1 MTAKEAIE
9 FIKKC
14 SKDAN
19 APYGFMVVGISKE
32 DVYTQFDDET
42 IEEFNKLSKKD
53 KEKVLSGVANEM
65 NEIYQDCYFG
75 NDFENTILDNDFET
89 LMED

>member
-14 SKDAN
+14 SKAAD

-42 IEEFNKLSKKD
+42 IDEFNKLSKKD
-53 KEKVLSGVANEM
+53 KERVLSNVADEM
-65 NEIYQDCYFG
+65 KEIHQDYYFS
-75 NDFENTILDNDFET
+75 NDFENIILNNDFES

>member
-9 FIKKC
+9 FIEKC
-14 SKDAN
+14 SKAAD

-32 DVYTQFDDET
+32 DVYAQFDDET
-42 IEEFNKLSKKD
+42 IDEFNKLSKKD
-53 KEKVLSGVANEM
+53 KEKVLSNVANEM
-65 NEIYQDCYFG
+65 KEIHQDYYFS
-75 NDFENTILDNDFET
+75 NDFENIILNSDFES